1 MAYRVTIIQSKTEF
15 TPEGVDFFNPSE
27 DFKSFFQTWISS
39 GKMTEIQNSISEDG
53 MQKTS
58 IVEFNSIED
67 HNDFISEFDNKSY
80 VNQRNDYNQTN
91 KISFNRIV
99 ELV

>member
-1 MAYRVTIIQSKTEF
+1 MAYRVTLTQTKTEF

-39 GKMTEIQNSISEDG
+39 GKMTEIQNNISEDG
-53 MQKTS
+53 MQKIS
-58 IVEFNSIED
+58 IVEFNSIND
-67 HNDFISEFDNKSY
+67 HNEFIAQPQNDDY
-80 VNQRNDYNQTN
+80 ILYRNAYNVEN

-99 ELV
+99 EVV